1 MHASSK
7 DQNISEKQVALNL
20 EMTVKQAM
28 EMRIELIKCFEAY
41 AYCRSYGQEDFNLDL
56 VYLLP
61 LLERLEDALQYKQ
74 AEVWYNVHTIVK
86 KMEH

>member
-1 MHASSK
+1 M
-7 DQNISEKQVALNL
+7 SEKQVALNL

-41 AYCRSYGQEDFNLDL
+41 AYCRSYGQADFNLDP

-61 LLERLEDALQYKQ
+61 LLESLEKQIDALQYKQ